1 MRLFDWTDLAL
12 MAGVLLI
19 GYWVAAE
26 YGLAALGAFVGAL
39 LLVAALTAGAVAY
52 RRGRGA

>member
-1 MRLFDWTDLAL
+1 MNGMRVDWTDLAL
-12 MAGVLLI
+12 VAGVLLI

-39 LLVAALTAGAVAY
+39 LLVVAGAVMV
-52 RRGRGA
+52 RRGGGG